1 MARRT
6 EASGGPERR
15 IWPRV
20 LLAVLFVAV
29 TALVV
34 GTLAATR
41 VDTPASSE
49 PYTPAP
55 LAPPTAQPTAS
66 ATKHPAPT
74 RVLLALSATAAWRA
88 PVGSCPG
95 NPVTL
100 EYTTDAGAT
109 WKPSTSAGSL
119 GATSVLDLERGLNGA
134 VTAVGQIPDACVP
147 QQLTTISRADK
158 WRPLDGPVTSWF
170 VVPGSPASITTPAGA
185 LPTPCAAV
193 NSLQAGTAVNVA
205 VLCDD
210 ERLFR
215 SQDAGV
221 TWDAGFWVPGAVS
234 LSGTKQGY
242 IVAAVGTPMCTG
254 VQLEIFSPKA
264 APRDRSSAGCHAT
277 SADLGN
283 VQVAVGADTVW
294 LWVGDEIKP
303 LTREGDDWK

>member
-6 EASGGPERR
+6 EDENPPDRR

-20 LLAVLFVAV
+20 LIGVLFLAV
-29 TALVV
+29 TALII
-34 GTLAATR
+34 GTLASTR
-41 VDTPASSE
+41 IDAPASSE
-49 PYTPAP
+49 PYTPSP
-55 LAPPTAQPTAS
+55 LVTPTPQPTAS
-66 ATKHPAPT
+66 VTKHPPPT
-74 RVLLALSATAAWRA
+74 RLLLALSATAAWRA

-95 NPVTL
+95 TPATL

-109 WKPSTSAGSL
+109 WKPSTSAGAL
-119 GATSVLDLERGLNGA
+119 GATSVIDLERGLNGA
-134 VTAVGQIPDACVP
+134 VSAVGQIPDACVP

-158 WRPLDGPVTSWF
+158 WHPVDGPVVSWF
-170 VVPGSPASITTPAGA
+170 VVPGSPASINTPAGPV
-185 LPTPCAAV
+185 PTPCAV
-193 NSLQAGTAVNVA
+193 INSVLAGTAVNVA

-215 SQDAGV
+215 SQDAGK
-221 TWDAGFWVPGAVS
+221 TWDGGLWVPGAMS
-234 LSGTKQGY
+234 LGGTKQGY

-277 SADLGN
+277 SADLGT

-303 LTREGDDWK
+303 LTRDGTTWK